1 MPSLPGPSEKKPVM
15 VKRSFWAPSG
25 SVMRA
30 RRTLSVPVKPGSV
43 VVVVLVVVVVVA
55 PGSDVVV
62 VVGLPTS
69 PCGSL

>member
-1 MPSLPGPSEKKPVM
+1 
-15 VKRSFWAPSG
+15 
-25 SVMRA
+25 MRA

-62 VVGLPTS
+62 VVGVVVAGVDGAHDAAAKIQTHNPIAWVREFHS
-69 PCGSL
+69 